1 MSHDKNISHLGINQ
15 SNNAAAFLWQCI
27 LGLFIFVSYP
37 LYAQENISYE
47 LEEHIVYYNV
57 FNSSL
62 IPADVAKQYNLV
74 RAKDRAYLNVAVV
87 KKSGGYG
94 VAPRKLSG
102 IYRNLLQQSF
112 PLTFIEIKEATATY
126 YLAPI
131 RFNNEEILHIDI
143 TVQADYKSTDE
154 TFTITKKLYKDL

>member
-1 MSHDKNISHLGINQ
+1 MPHNKS
-15 SNNAAAFLWQCI
+15 AFQLTAYKPNPITGLFFLYVLTLII
-27 LGLFIFVSYP
+27 LGSAP
-37 LYAQENISYE
+37 SHAQENISHD
-47 LEEHIVYYNV
+47 LKEHTVYYNV

-62 IPADVAKQYNLV
+62 ITADVAKQYNLV
-74 RAKDRAYLNVAVV
+74 RAKDRVYLNVAVV

-102 IYRNLLQQSF
+102 VYRNLLQQKF
-112 PLTFIEIKEATATY
+112 PLKFIEIKEATATY

-131 RFNNEEILHIDI
+131 RVSNEDILHMDI
-143 TVQADYKSTDE
+143 TVQPDYKSTDS